1 MTNTASLQIDELKR
15 QLAQL
20 DDLFKQGVL
29 SGEAARAKREQ
40 LEHEL
45 IDLVLRAKPGPAN
58 AALPSARLLLGLT
71 AFVLAFGVA
80 GYAWR
85 GNFEGLRTGPG
96 ETPPAAAAQDASGH
110 AEDAQIEAMLGRLAD
125 KLKAN
130 PDDAQGW
137 AMLARSYTV
146 RGRHDE
152 ALPAYKKVVELLP
165 KDAQALADY
174 ADGLA
179 TARQGQLSGEP
190 EQLVQQA
197 LRLDGRNVKALSL
210 AGTIAFDRNDF
221 KAAAD
226 FWERALQASEP
237 AGNMARQLQGA
248 LAEARQRAG
257 LPPLAGQAATPAVAP
272 AEVVPTPPAVPT
284 LPAPPAPPTAAANVG
299 AASISGRVDIAPAL
313 KAQLSPDDTLF
324 VFARAPGGSRMPLA
338 ILRKKASELPFTFTL
353 DDSLAMSP
361 AARLSSAPQV
371 VIGARISKSGEA
383 LPKPGDL
390 QGLSGVVALGAR
402 DVQVLISEQIKP

>member
-1 MTNTASLQIDELKR
+1 MTNIASQRIDELKR

-20 DDLFKQGVL
+20 DELFKQGVL
-29 SGEAARAKREQ
+29 SGDAARAKRDQ
-40 LEHEL
+40 LEHEVL
-45 IDLVLRAKPGPAN
+45 ELVLRAKPGQ
-58 AALPSARLLLGLT
+58 AAAAAQPSARLLLGLT
-71 AFVLAFGVA
+71 AFVLVFGAV

-96 ETPPAAAAQDASGH
+96 EAPPAAGVQEASGH
-110 AEDAQIEAMLGRLAD
+110 AEDAQIEAMLKRLAD
-125 KLKAN
+125 KLQAN

-152 ALPAYKKVVELLP
+152 ALPAYKKVMELLP

-210 AGTIAFDRNDF
+210 AGTIAFDRNEF

-226 FWERALQASEP
+226 YWERALQASDP
-237 AGNMARQLQGA
+237 AGNTARQLQGA

-257 LPPLAGQAATPAVAP
+257 LPPLAGPATTSAAAAP
-272 AEVVPTPPAVPT
+272 AELVPAAPTPPKA
-284 LPAPPAPPTAAANVG
+284 G
-299 AASISGRVDIAPAL
+299 AAMAGTSISGRVDIAPAL

-324 VFARAPGGSRMPLA
+324 VFARAPSGSRMPLA
-338 ILRKKASELPFTFTL
+338 ILRKKASELPLSFTL

-371 VIGARISKSGEA
+371 LIGARISKSGEA

-390 QGLSGVVALGAR
+390 QGLSGVVALGAH
-402 DVQVLISEQIKP
+402 DVQVQINEQIKP

>member
-1 MTNTASLQIDELKR
+1 
-15 QLAQL
+15 
-20 DDLFKQGVL
+20 
-29 SGEAARAKREQ
+29 
-40 LEHEL
+40 
-45 IDLVLRAKPGPAN
+45 
-58 AALPSARLLLGLT
+58 T
-71 AFVLAFGVA
+71 AFVLVFGAA

-96 ETPPAAAAQDASGH
+96 DTPPAAGAPQDASGH
-110 AEDAQIEAMLGRLAD
+110 AEDAQIEAMLNRLTA

-221 KAAAD
+221 KGAAD
-226 FWERALQASEP
+226 YWDRALQAAEP
-237 AGNMARQLQGA
+237 DGNMARQLQGA
-248 LAEARQRAG
+248 LTEARQRAG
-257 LPPLAGQAATPAVAP
+257 LTPPAMPTGAAAVAP
-272 AEVVPTPPAVPT
+272 AEVAPKPPALPKVP
-284 LPAPPAPPTAAANVG
+284 AAVG

-402 DVQVLISEQIKP
+402 DVQVLISEQVKP

>member
-20 DDLFKQGVL
+20 DELFKQGVL
-29 SGEAARAKREQ
+29 SGDAARAKRDQ

-45 IDLVLRAKPGPAN
+45 IELVLRAKPGPA
-58 AALPSARLLLGLT
+58 AAAAQPSARLLLGLT
-71 AFVLAFGVA
+71 AFVLVFGAV

-96 ETPPAAAAQDASGH
+96 DTPPAAGAAQDASGH
-110 AEDAQIEAMLGRLAD
+110 AEDAQIEAMLNRLAD

-137 AMLARSYTV
+137 AMLARSYTA
-146 RGRHDE
+146 RGRYDE
-152 ALPAYKKVVELLP
+152 AVPAYKKVVELLP

-179 TARQGQLSGEP
+179 TAKQGQLSGEP
-190 EQLVQQA
+190 EHLVQQA

-221 KAAAD
+221 KGAAD
-226 FWERALQASEP
+226 YWDRALQAAEP
-237 AGNMARQLQGA
+237 DGNMARQLQGA
-248 LAEARQRAG
+248 LTEARQRAG
-257 LPPLAGQAATPAVAP
+257 V
-272 AEVVPTPPAVPT
+272 TPPAVPAAAAVVAPT
-284 LPAPPAPPTAAANVG
+284 LPTPPTATAAVG
-299 AASISGRVDIAPAL
+299 ATSITGRVDIAPAL

>member
-29 SGEAARAKREQ
+29 SGEAARAKRDQ

-45 IDLVLRAKPGPAN
+45 IELVLRAKPGPAA

-71 AFVLAFGVA
+71 AFVLVFGAV

-96 ETPPAAAAQDASGH
+96 ETPPAAAAQDVSGH
-110 AEDAQIEAMLGRLAD
+110 AEDAQIEAMLKRLAD

-137 AMLARSYTV
+137 AMLARSYTA
-146 RGRHDE
+146 RGRYDE
-152 ALPAYKKVVELLP
+152 AVPAYKKVVELLP

-174 ADGLA
+174 ADGFA
-179 TARQGQLSGEP
+179 TAKQGQLSGEP

-221 KAAAD
+221 KGAAD
-226 FWERALQASEP
+226 YWDRALQAAEP
-237 AGNMARQLQGA
+237 DGNMARQLQGA

-257 LPPLAGQAATPAVAP
+257 LTPPAMPAAAAAVAP
-272 AEVVPTPPAVPT
+272 AVVAPT
-284 LPAPPAPPTAAANVG
+284 LPAPPTATAAVG

-324 VFARAPGGSRMPLA
+324 VFARAPSGSRMPLA
-338 ILRKKASELPFTFTL
+338 ILRKKAGELPFTFTL

>member
-1 MTNTASLQIDELKR
+1 MTNTAPLRIDELKR

-20 DDLFKQGVL
+20 DELFKQGVL
-29 SGEAARAKREQ
+29 SGDAARAKRDQ

-45 IDLVLRAKPGPAN
+45 LELVLRAKPGPAN
-58 AALPSARLLLGLT
+58 AALPSARLLLGIT
-71 AFVLAFGVA
+71 AFVLVFGAA

-96 ETPPAAAAQDASGH
+96 ETPSAAAAQDASGH
-110 AEDAQIEAMLGRLAD
+110 VEDAQIEAMLKRLAD
-125 KLKAN
+125 KLQAN

-146 RGRHDE
+146 RGRHEE
-152 ALPAYKKVVELLP
+152 AVPAYKKVVELLP

-210 AGTIAFDRNDF
+210 AGTIAFDRNEF

-226 FWERALQASEP
+226 YWERALQASDP
-237 AGNMARQLQGA
+237 AGNTARQLQGA

-257 LPPLAGQAATPAVAP
+257 LPPLAGPATTSAPAAP
-272 AEVVPTPPAVPT
+272 AEVVPAAPT
-284 LPAPPAPPTAAANVG
+284 QPKAG
-299 AASISGRVDIAPAL
+299 AAMAGVSISGRVDIAPAL
-313 KAQLSPDDTLF
+313 KAQLSPNDTLF

-338 ILRKKASELPFTFTL
+338 ILRKKASELPLSFTL

-371 VIGARISKSGEA
+371 LIGARISKSGEA

-390 QGLSGVVALGAR
+390 QGLSGVVALGAH
-402 DVQVLISEQIKP
+402 DVQVQINEQIKP